1 MIYHLIYNPVCRSRS
16 HPYHVVEALIDHA
29 IKKGIKIIVHET
41 KYKKHATEIVRALT
55 TNIDTEVKII
65 SFGGDGTLHEV
76 LNGIVDF
83 EKTTLAILP
92 LGSGN
97 DFARYWGIDLNAQP
111 ITMFDQIIMQ
121 YEPKKID
128 YLLINNSLRV
138 INSVNLGMSASVIKF
153 MEKLKHFKP
162 RLKYLIATFCKCI
175 FYKNFEYLIS
185 FDKKPFVEICSP
197 SITFC
202 NGPYFGC
209 GMLIAPGAEVDDGII
224 KTSIIHKFS
233 RLATLKILMRLKKNK
248 ICLDKCYQDVDSKE
262 ADVVFVKNDVQA
274 DGQLFYDYDHLNI
287 KIVTKKLKMLLPKKR
302 IRNKND

>member
-1 MIYHLIYNPVCRSRS
+1 MIYHLIYNPVCRSKS
-16 HPYHVVEALIDHA
+16 HSYHVVDELIDHA

-41 KYKKHATEIVRALT
+41 KYKKHATEITRELT
-55 TNIDTEVKII
+55 TNVATEIKII

-83 EKTTLAILP
+83 EKTIIAILP

-97 DFARYWGIDLNAQP
+97 DFARYWGIDLNAKP
-111 ITMFDQIIMQ
+111 IVMFDQIITQ
-121 YEPKKID
+121 YEAKKID
-128 YLLINNSLRV
+128 YLLINDSLRV

-153 MEKLKHFKP
+153 MEKIKHFKP

-175 FYKNFEYLIS
+175 FYKNFNYRIS
-185 FDKKPFVEICSP
+185 FDKKPFVEILSP

-209 GMLIAPGAEVDDGII
+209 GMLIAPGAEADDGII
-224 KTSIIHKFS
+224 KTSIIHKFN

-248 ICLDKCYQDVDSKE
+248 IWLEKCYQAIDSKE
-262 ADVVFVKNDVQA
+262 ADVIFAKNDVQA
-274 DGQLFYDYDHLNI
+274 DGQLFYDWDHLNI
-287 KIVTKKLKMLLPKKR
+287 KIISKKLRMLLPKKELK
-302 IRNKND
+302 NKNG